1 MFSGKKKQL
10 LHLRKWLGSGAP
22 IMVEALYMGC
32 VPVLI
37 MYYYAKP
44 FNDILDWHKFSID
57 IGLENIPNLKTI
69 LMRISQRKYIR
80 LQRNGVQVRKHF
92 VVNLPP
98 KRYDVFSYDSTFY
111 MAKKIEYSY
120 SRSSPTMIN
129 YLGYWITKYA
139 Y

>member
-1 MFSGKKKQL
+1 
-10 LHLRKWLGSGAP
+10 
-22 IMVEALYMGC
+22 MVEALYMGC

-37 MYYYAKP
+37 KDHYAKP
-44 FNDILDWHKFSID
+44 FNDILDWRKFSID

-98 KRYDVFSYDSTFY
+98 KRYDVFH
-111 MAKKIEYSY
+111 
-120 SRSSPTMIN
+120 MILHSIWLRRLN
-129 YLGYWITKYA
+129 TRIHDA
-139 Y
+139 HQP